1 MHMTKCPNRGRLVS
15 LYLFMVD
22 KMKATALRLME
33 NKNLKKSN
41 LHLL

>member
-1 MHMTKCPNRGRLVS
+1 MQMNKCPNRGRLVS

-22 KMKATALRLME
+22 KMKATALKLME
-33 NKNLKKSN
+33 NTNLKKSN